1 MALDLPALWDFSKP
15 ELSEQRFRAA
25 LVSASADDALILHT
39 QIARSHGLRRDF
51 AAAREQLQA
60 VQAQLPQRSAEA
72 RARWWLEMGRTW
84 ASATHPAGALT
95 PSAKTEA
102 RRAYQT
108 ALDTARLAGLDGLA
122 IDAIHMFAFT
132 DTAPAEQQAWAE
144 QALAVALASK
154 QPAAQNWE
162 ASIRNNLGLALHQQG
177 RYAAALA
184 QFEQALALR
193 ERQAAAAVASA
204 DAAATARAERSVRVA
219 RWMLA
224 WTYRA
229 LGRLDEAIAIQTQL
243 EQQWQ
248 AAGEPDPYVFEE
260 LELLYQAQGQA
271 ERAAHYAA
279 LLRTHQKP

>member
-51 AAAREQLQA
+51 ASAREMLQA
-60 VQAQLPQRSAEA
+60 VQADLPQRSAEA

-84 ASATHPAGALT
+84 ASATHPAAAVT
-95 PSAKTEA
+95 PAAKSEA
-102 RRAYQT
+102 RRAFQT
-108 ALDTARLAGLDGLA
+108 ALDTARMAGLDGLA
-122 IDAIHMFAFT
+122 IDAIHMFAFI
-132 DTAPAEQQAWAE
+132 DTAPSEQQAWAE
-144 QALAVALASK
+144 QALAEALASK

-162 ASIRNNLGLALHQQG
+162 ASIRNNLGLALHQQS

-193 ERQAAAAVASA
+193 ERQAAVAN
-204 DAAATARAERSVRVA
+204 AAAKPRAERSVRVA

-229 LGRLDEAIAIQTQL
+229 LGRVDQAIAIQLEL

-248 AAGEPDPYVFEE
+248 AAGEPDPFVFEE

-271 ERAAHYAA
+271 ERAAHYGA
-279 LLRTHQKP
+279 LLRAHRKP